1 LSRKEKWQMNKPRV
15 LFVDDEKGLVSAVVT
30 RLKMRD
36 IEAYGVTSSLDALRK
51 LEDEKFDVV
60 VLDVRMPDIGGLDV
74 LRRFRDKYPN
84 LQVVL
89 MSGHGSIENKEEGE
103 RLGAFAYL
111 QKPVEIEDLVDV
123 IHRAASA
130 SGRR

>member
-1 LSRKEKWQMNKPRV
+1 MNKPRV

-36 IEAYGVTSSLDALRK
+36 IEAHGVTSSLDALRK